1 MTLLRPG
8 QGLGGQSPLY
18 AVHGGGGG
26 PLRIKMALL
35 PSVKTMN
42 LGQWEPH
49 HPGPPDSG
57 PSPAWPP
64 RGCFGPGPIAQA
76 SGWVSNMGSETWRLL
91 GDDWSYTL
99 CSWGTQGLQ
108 RDSNRIKDL
117 PTPAGTNPNEEPS
130 GLHQRRPVGRSRA
143 PSDPWQA
150 TTAPSPHL
158 LVYKMRLLH
167 FTGQF

>member
-1 MTLLRPG
+1 MHSKDAEPLAKLTTGRPSRPGKDCSVHFSVLCQASLCLHSKPWDKDEHVILLRPG

-99 CSWGTQGLQ
+99 CSWGNQGL
-108 RDSNRIKDL
+108 
-117 PTPAGTNPNEEPS
+117 
-130 GLHQRRPVGRSRA
+130 
-143 PSDPWQA
+143 
-150 TTAPSPHL
+150 
-158 LVYKMRLLH
+158 
-167 FTGQF
+167 